1 MSALQAFCQQ
11 LVNFFEELTQT
22 VPEEKDI
29 KMALEAIRGARKINP
44 RLVLDLF
51 YDHIY
56 PLHEAIYRRDLEGI
70 QQYARVKIASQF
82 NEIMPALSI
91 FDKHWVTLSP
101 GSQDAIW
108 KYLKVLCILCARARS
123 GA

>member
-1 MSALQAFCQQ
+1 M
-11 LVNFFEELTQT
+11 QT

-44 RLVLDLF
+44 RLMVDLF
-51 YDHIY
+51 YEHICAD
-56 PLHEAIYRRDLEGI
+56 LHEAIDNKDLGQI
-70 QQYARVKIASQF
+70 QTYARAKIAGQF

-91 FDKHWVTLSP
+91 FDRHWYTLSP

-108 KYLKVLCILCARARS
+108 KYLKVLCILCARAR
-123 GA
+123 A